1 MMVCQKS
8 AVPSWGGTTRP
19 RAGNTVAPPALTV
32 DRYTMKVSS
41 LSPWSRHVSDVGW
54 CCAM

>member
-8 AVPSWGGTTRP
+8 AVPSRGGTTRP

-41 LSPWSRHVSDVGW
+41 LSPWARHVSDV
-54 CCAM
+54 